1 MSYTRTRLPMAALA
15 FAALAGCGS
24 YRAYEGPALPRA
36 ELARVQADPAFSA
49 GLPVQV
55 VLRKVD
61 DREVPVS
68 RSAVELP
75 PGRHAFIVDCRLAET
90 GSTTRFTIEAE
101 VDAGA
106 DYRLEAEA
114 TAVGC
119 ERVELR
125 RR

>member
-1 MSYTRTRLPMAALA
+1 MSRIRSRLLTTMLA
-15 FAALAGCGS
+15 CAVLAGCGS

-36 ELARVQADPAFSA
+36 ERARVAADPSFSA

-55 VLRKVD
+55 ILRKVD
-61 DREVPVS
+61 DREVPLG
-68 RSAVELP
+68 RSAVELA
-75 PGRHAFIVDCRLAET
+75 PGRHVFIVDCRLAET
-90 GSTTRFTIEAE
+90 GSATRFVLEAE

-106 DYRLEAEA
+106 EYRLEAEA

-125 RR
+125 RL

>member
-1 MSYTRTRLPMAALA
+1 MNRTRSRLLLATLACAILP
-15 FAALAGCGS
+15 GCGGV
-24 YRAYEGPALPRA
+24 RAYEGAPLPPADRA
-36 ELARVQADPAFSA
+36 IVRADPAFSA

-55 VLRKVD
+55 LLRKVD
-61 DREVPVS
+61 DYAVPAG
-68 RSAVELP
+68 RSAVELA
-75 PGRHAFIVDCRLAET
+75 PGRHSFVVDCRLAET
-90 GSTTRFTIEAE
+90 GSTTRFALEAE

-106 DYRLEAEA
+106 EYRLEAEA

>member
-1 MSYTRTRLPMAALA
+1 MSHTRSRLLMATLA
-15 FAALAGCGS
+15 CAILTACGS

-36 ELARVQADPAFSA
+36 ERARVAADPSFSA

-55 VLRKVD
+55 ILRKVN
-61 DREVPVS
+61 DREVPLG

-75 PGRHAFIVDCRLAET
+75 PGRHALVVDCRLAET
-90 GSTTRFTIEAE
+90 GSTTRFAFEAE
-101 VDAGA
+101 VEAGGQ
-106 DYRLEAEA
+106 YRLEAEA